1 VILRTFE
8 DIKADI
14 EIKIIEIKKDHF
26 LIYQIGICPSY
37 KQTNYPQTQ
46 THRGIPPAT
55 VSLPLS
61 CGQQL
66 WQYLLPL
73 TIKWAQKILDTMYFV
88 VNERD
93 GCGFRFEF
101 LQVCLS
107 RGDPPFV
114 NLTDPDDWRV
124 HPPHFHPFSSTLCLA
139 HRSLL
144 WAMRVWFLIF
154 EYVVA
159 TCVFLSFWVLIL
171 FLDLPPMLLN

>member
-1 VILRTFE
+1 
-8 DIKADI
+8 
-14 EIKIIEIKKDHF
+14 
-26 LIYQIGICPSY
+26 
-37 KQTNYPQTQ
+37 
-46 THRGIPPAT
+46 
-55 VSLPLS
+55 
-61 CGQQL
+61 
-66 WQYLLPL
+66 
-73 TIKWAQKILDTMYFV
+73 
-88 VNERD
+88 
-93 GCGFRFEF
+93 
-101 LQVCLS
+101 LS